1 MICSVIIPVGN
12 FATNKENLASMIAS
26 APTIDFEFIVVVDT
40 VEAEGFEEI
49 SGMFKSKGDFN
60 SQVLKSD
67 YRNPGGTRNLG
78 KAVAK
83 SEWIMFCD
91 CDDQPDF
98 GGITA
103 AIFESTTRDNVIL
116 ASFNL
121 RTQPHNVESY
131 FAHENLE
138 ERFLEIAHKPGL
150 WRWILRKSAISNIDF
165 QSLSMGEDQ
174 LFILEC
180 LIKNPEFKSSQNIV
194 YTYNSGVVNSLTS
207 AKTKIRDLVEV
218 IGFEN
223 EKVIVD
229 PQIKRLRNYLV
240 FKQILSLLQHGDM
253 RTKLFSIR
261 TEFRIL
267 NREVFLDQIRML
279 RFILKRRKNRLN
291 D

>member
-1 MICSVIIPVGN
+1 MICSVVIPVGN
-12 FATNKENLASMIAS
+12 FANNKENLASMIAS
-26 APTIDFEFIVVVDT
+26 APAFDFEFIVVLDT
-40 VEAEGFEEI
+40 DEAEGFEQI
-49 SGMFKSKGDFN
+49 SGMFTSKGDFN
-60 SQVLKSD
+60 SQILKSD

-83 SEWIMFCD
+83 CDWIMFCD
-91 CDDQPDF
+91 SDDQPNF

-103 AIFESTTRDNVIL
+103 AIFESTIRDNIIL

-121 RTQPHNVESY
+121 RTQPHNVETY

-150 WRWILRKSAISNIDF
+150 WRWILRKSAISSIDF
-165 QSLSMGEDQ
+165 QYLSMGEDQ

-180 LIKNPEFKSSQNIV
+180 LIKNPEFKTSQNIV
-194 YTYNSGVVNSLTS
+194 YTYNSGVVDSLTS
-207 AKTKIRDLVEV
+207 TKTKIGDLVEIV
-218 IGFEN
+218 GLEN

-240 FKQILSLLQHGDM
+240 FKQILSLLQHGDL

-261 TEFRIL
+261 TELRIL
-267 NREVFLDQIRML
+267 NREVFFDQIRML
-279 RFILKRRKNRLN
+279 RFILKRHKNRLN

>member
-12 FATNKENLASMIAS
+12 LADNKENLSSMIAS
-26 APTIDFEFIVVVDT
+26 APTFDFEFIVVLDT
-40 VEAEGFEEI
+40 FEAEGFEQI

-60 SQVLKSD
+60 FQVLNSD

-83 SEWIMFCD
+83 SDWIIFCD
-91 CDDQPDF
+91 SDDQPNF

-103 AIFESTTRDNVIL
+103 AIFESTIRDDIIL

-121 RTQPHNVESY
+121 RTQPHNVETY

-150 WRWILRKSAISNIDF
+150 WRWIFRKSAISSIDF
-165 QSLSMGEDQ
+165 QHLSMGEDQ

-180 LIKNPEFKSSQNIV
+180 LIKNPEFKTSQNIV
-194 YTYNSGVVNSLTS
+194 YTYNSGVVDSLTS
-207 AKTKIRDLVEV
+207 TKTKIRDLVEV
-218 IGFEN
+218 IELEN
-223 EKVIVD
+223 EKLIVD

-240 FKQILSLLQHGDM
+240 FKQILSLLQHGDL
-253 RTKLFSIR
+253 RTKFFSIR
-261 TEFRIL
+261 TELRIL

-279 RFILKRRKNRLN
+279 RFILKRRKYRLN

>member
-1 MICSVIIPVGN
+1 MICSVVIPVGN
-12 FATNKENLASMIAS
+12 FANNKENLASMIAS
-26 APTIDFEFIVVVDT
+26 APAFDFEFIVVLDT
-40 VEAEGFEEI
+40 DEAEGFEQI
-49 SGMFKSKGDFN
+49 SGMFMSKGDFN
-60 SQVLKSD
+60 YQILKSD

-83 SEWIMFCD
+83 CDWIMFCD
-91 CDDQPDF
+91 SDDQPNF

-103 AIFESTTRDNVIL
+103 AIFESTIRDNIIL

-121 RTQPHNVESY
+121 RTQPHNVETY

-150 WRWILRKSAISNIDF
+150 WRWILRKSAISSIDF
-165 QSLSMGEDQ
+165 QYLSMGEDQ

-180 LIKNPEFKSSQNIV
+180 LIKNPEFKTSQNIV
-194 YTYNSGVVNSLTS
+194 YTYNSGVVDSLTS
-207 AKTKIRDLVEV
+207 TKTKIGDLVEIV
-218 IGFEN
+218 GLEN

-240 FKQILSLLQHGDM
+240 FKQILSLLQHGDL

-261 TEFRIL
+261 TELRIL
-267 NREVFLDQIRML
+267 NREVFFDQIRML
-279 RFILKRRKNRLN
+279 RFILKRHKNRLN

>member
-1 MICSVIIPVGN
+1 
-12 FATNKENLASMIAS
+12 MIAS

-40 VEAEGFEEI
+40 FEAEGFEEI

-253 RTKLFSIR
+253 RTKFFSIR
-261 TEFRIL
+261 TELRIL

>member
-12 FATNKENLASMIAS
+12 FATNKENLSSIIAS
-26 APTIDFEFIVVVDT
+26 APTDDFEFIVVVDT

-253 RTKLFSIR
+253 RTKFFSIR
-261 TEFRIL
+261 TELRIL

>member
-26 APTIDFEFIVVVDT
+26 APAVDFEFIVVVDT

-49 SGMFKSKGDFN
+49 SGMLKSKGDFN

-103 AIFESTTRDNVIL
+103 AIFESTTSDNVIL

-131 FAHENLE
+131 FANENLE

-223 EKVIVD
+223 EKVIFD
-229 PQIKRLRNYLV
+229 PQIRRLRNYLV

-253 RTKLFSIR
+253 RTKFFSIR
-261 TEFRIL
+261 TELRIL

-279 RFILKRRKNRLN
+279 RFILKRRRNRLN